1 VIQAAGRCN
10 RESKLGESGGKVFLF
25 KMKDGG
31 MPDKTT
37 YAACACH
44 AEEFINQLHD
54 YGVFE
59 KYYTQVVQ
67 LYVDPDRYRINEAR
81 GQRTGQ
87 FNFQTVNDSYRIISD
102 VTEGLF
108 IYNYD
113 DESRR
118 FLHSL
123 EYKEFLSKDDYRKM
137 QVFTV
142 QVCKYFIIQNAEMC
156 KLMPQGFKVWYGNY
170 DRATGISVAPIEA
183 DKMVV

>member
-1 VIQAAGRCN
+1 
-10 RESKLGESGGKVFLF
+10 
-25 KMKDGG
+25 